1 MSKDNINLLKLK
13 KYYVIIRYGKHNSK
27 NFQLHKCFEL
37 LPEVRMIVEN
47 YYRERNITQIR
58 SIGGI

>member
-1 MSKDNINLLKLK
+1 MSKNTIILLKLK
-13 KYYVIIRYGKHNSK
+13 KYCVIIRYGKHNSK

-37 LPEVRMIVEN
+37 LPGVRMIVEN
-47 YYRERNITQIR
+47 YDREKIITQIR